1 MYFANKTP
9 SNFLLWMRVNYDFPL
24 NTNLISAKLGWEH
37 SLLHGPAMSMELQL
51 CLNKGQ
57 EVVKTIAKQV
67 VIALV
72 LVKWE

>member
-1 MYFANKTP
+1 M
-9 SNFLLWMRVNYDFPL
+9 
-24 NTNLISAKLGWEH
+24 SA
-37 SLLHGPAMSMELQL
+37 MELQL

-72 LVKWE
+72 LVKWNRKHRYCFSFNEYYFSFTIADCVGRERVSQTKS

>member
-1 MYFANKTP
+1 VDAG
-9 SNFLLWMRVNYDFPL
+9 VNYDFEYEFDFGK
-24 NTNLISAKLGWEH
+24 KLGWEH
-37 SLLHGPAMSMELQL
+37 SLLHGPAMSAMELQL

>member
-1 MYFANKTP
+1 LQTKHHQTFCLDAG
-9 SNFLLWMRVNYDFPL
+9 VNYDFPL
-24 NTNLISAKLGWEH
+24 NTNLISAKNWDGNTVF
-37 SLLHGPAMSMELQL
+37 LHGPAMSAMELQL

-57 EVVKTIAKQV
+57 VVKTIAKQV

>member
-1 MYFANKTP
+1 M
-9 SNFLLWMRVNYDFPL
+9 
-24 NTNLISAKLGWEH
+24 SAMEH
-37 SLLHGPAMSMELQL
+37 NVLKQGT
-51 CLNKGQ
+51 

>member
-1 MYFANKTP
+1 
-9 SNFLLWMRVNYDFPL
+9 L

-37 SLLHGPAMSMELQL
+37 SLFCTAHERHGTAIVQ
-51 CLNKGQ
+51 Q